1 MKMLPNARH
10 ACMVAMLAFFTLA
23 LICGCNSYQ
32 LGSPVELPFESIYIK
47 PATNDSFA
55 PQAQTLLSTQIR
67 DAFIRDGRTKIVTSR
82 EAADAVLLIN
92 LTDYSRRAAARQSV
106 DTTAAA
112 SFSLVI
118 AAEVS
123 LFNQNKGDYY
133 FQERIIKE
141 SSSAYVN
148 NPYATP
154 AVAQT
159 QDFLQMEYQAMPRL
173 THDLSRRIADEVLS
187 AWEPR

>member
-1 MKMLPNARH
+1 MKTLPNALH
-10 ACMVAMLAFFTLA
+10 ACMIAVLVFFTLA
-23 LICGCNSYQ
+23 LIGGCNSYK
-32 LGSPVELPFESIYIK
+32 LGNPVALPFESIYIK
-47 PATNDSFA
+47 PVSNDSFA

-82 EAADAVLLIN
+82 EAADAVLITN
-92 LTDYSRRAAARQSV
+92 LNEYNRRAAARQSV
-106 DTTAAA
+106 DTNAAA
-112 SFSLVI
+112 SFRLVI
-118 AAEVS
+118 AAEIS

-148 NPYATP
+148 NLYATP

-173 THDLSRRIADEVLS
+173 TQDLARRIADEVLGT
-187 AWEPR
+187 WIPR